1 MTDTDTTR
9 WPLGLTPNI
18 TLSLPESMK
27 ALIIHR
33 DIYGPPSEAV
43 RFEDVPMPKLHKE
56 DADRILVAILA
67 TGPNFNTNFAAL
79 GLPVPVFSKGDG
91 ATTHIPGSDALG
103 IVVDA
108 GPSIK
113 SVKVGDAVILDS
125 WTDQNLIRGYET
137 HDGFN
142 AQFTIVDEGRA
153 LPVPPELKGHS
164 PERLAAVL
172 LTYGTAYRA
181 VVERLAV
188 IPGDSVLLMGGGK
201 GTSFAGAQIAKTLG
215 ARVILMGSNPELGQ
229 SLIQRGIADAFID
242 RRKIPTG
249 VFGVIPE
256 DTSFDE
262 WMSATEP
269 FRQAVL
275 EANNGKPVDRVF
287 EHTGGE
293 NFPLLASALSDNG
306 RVAFFGATG
315 RGLKGEYKETFFYDK
330 QRFVMDARW
339 VWMRQKRLVFRT
351 GTPDEIFNEIGLLP
365 GRKGLIWGA
374 DDYAID
380 FARAA
385 LKRGAFLA
393 VVASRSKDQAGI
405 QALDRL
411 GISSSRIIDR
421 DEFDFEPDMPDPLM
435 ADGGPN
441 PDYMAGYM
449 ASARALGRATW
460 GVFGPKISPD
470 FIIERT
476 DQCTLHYSTFIL
488 RDYDEKDEMPCGIL
502 IARGSSNLT
511 ISGSHM
517 YRAPQAKEV
526 VSLLAQNRIVMEQD
540 DLNVTDLRGLAD
552 IQQKM
557 LDGKMGKPK
566 GVALVQTD
574 QSGRSTEYYENTYLG
589 EAIRKARPE
598 ADEYLDIHLS
608 DTIGIVTLCRPDAL
622 NALNSGL
629 VSQLSDIISEVKG
642 RGTLGGRDVRAL
654 IIRGSGRAF
663 VAGADVTEFHN
674 NTASNVQTI
683 AAKNIRT
690 CTDIENLPIPVIA
703 LVDGFALGGGNE
715 LSMSTHFRIVT
726 ENAQLGQPEIKLGI
740 IPGYGGLQRLPRLVG
755 PRKAAEMS
763 INGESVDGR
772 TAVAMGLADEYV
784 PSSTA
789 LLRAVR
795 VAQQL
800 ISGEKLVNRRD
811 WGAITAAQMD
821 DLAQLMKDPQVGTLL
836 ASTRPDEKAAKDLK
850 SSRRYAAQ
858 FVLNAIDFGYGSGF
872 EKGLENDARL
882 FGDIAASPS
891 GQEWIGRFIAKD
903 PEQSSFLT
911 LLNIWNPKP
920 AKPEPIGTNPG
931 RPEKIA
937 TKALRHKG
945 NLSNSV

>member
-1 MTDTDTTR
+1 MTEADPKN
-9 WPLGLTPNI
+9 WPLGLIPNI
-18 TLSLPESMK
+18 TLSLPETMK
-27 ALIIHR
+27 ALTIHR
-33 DIYGPPSEAV
+33 DIYGPPSEV
-43 RFEDVPMPKLHKE
+43 IRFEDVPIPKLQKE
-56 DADRILVAILA
+56 DADQILVAILA

-79 GLPVPVFSKGDG
+79 GLPVPVFGRGDG
-91 ATTHIPGSDALG
+91 ATTHIPGSDAMG

-108 GPSIK
+108 GSSVR

-125 WTDQNLIRGYET
+125 WTDQTLIRGYET

-142 AQFTIVDEGRA
+142 AQFAIVDEVRA
-153 LPVPPELKGHS
+153 QPVTPELKGHS
-164 PERLAAVL
+164 PERLAAML

-181 VVERLAV
+181 IVERLSV

-215 ARVILMGSNPELGQ
+215 ARAILMGSNPELGQ
-229 SLIQRGIADAFID
+229 SLIRRGIADAFID
-242 RRKIPTG
+242 RRKIPSD

-256 DTSFDE
+256 NTPFDQ

-269 FRQAVL
+269 FRQAVF
-275 EANNGKPVDRVF
+275 EANGGKPVDKIF

-293 NFPLLASALSDNG
+293 NFPLLASALADNG
-306 RVAFFGATG
+306 RLAFIGATG

-339 VWMRQKRLVFRT
+339 VWMRQKLLVFRT
-351 GTPDEIFNEIGLLP
+351 STPDDIFNEIGLLP
-365 GRKGLIWGA
+365 GRKGLVWGA
-374 DDYAID
+374 DDYAVD
-380 FARAA
+380 FAGAA

-393 VVASRSKDQAGI
+393 IVASRTKDQEGI
-405 QALDRL
+405 EAMGRL
-411 GISSSRIIDR
+411 GISDSQIIDR
-421 DEFDFEPDMPDPLM
+421 DLFDFQPDMPDPLM

-449 ASARALGRATW
+449 TSARALGRATW
-460 GVFGPKISPD
+460 GVFGPKVSPD
-470 FIIERT
+470 FIVERT
-476 DQCTLHYSTFIL
+476 DQHTLHYSTFIL
-488 RDYDEKDEMPCGIL
+488 RDYTEKDDMPCGIL

-517 YRAPQAKEV
+517 YRATQAKEV
-526 VSLLAQNRIVMEQD
+526 ISLLAQNKIVMEQD
-540 DLNVTDLRGLAD
+540 DLNITDLSGLPE

-566 GVALVQTD
+566 GVALVQAN
-574 QSGRSTEYYENTYLG
+574 QSGRSTEFYENHYLG
-589 EAIRKARPE
+589 EILRQARPE

-608 DTIGIVTLCRPDAL
+608 DSIGIVTLCRPDAL
-622 NALNSGL
+622 NALNSDL
-629 VSQLSDIISEVKG
+629 VSQLSGIISEVKG
-642 RGTLGGRDVRAL
+642 QGTLVGEDVRAL

-674 NTASNVQTI
+674 NMASNVQTI
-683 AAKNIRT
+683 AAENIRI

-755 PRKAAEMS
+755 PRKGAEMS

-795 VAQQL
+795 IAQQMM
-800 ISGEKLVNRRD
+800 SGEKLVTRRD
-811 WGAITAAQMD
+811 WGAIAITQMD
-821 DLAQLMKDPQVGTLL
+821 DLSQLLNHPQVGSLL
-836 ASTRPDEKAAKDLK
+836 SSSRPDGKAAEDLEAAR
-850 SSRRYAAQ
+850 SYAAQ
-858 FVLNAIDFGYGSGF
+858 FVLNAIEFGYRNGF
-872 EKGLENDARL
+872 EEGLENDARL
-882 FGDIAASPS
+882 FGEIAASPS

-911 LLNIWNPKP
+911 LLDI
-920 AKPEPIGTNPG
+920 
-931 RPEKIA
+931 
-937 TKALRHKG
+937 
-945 NLSNSV
+945 